1 MHGTFLFSNLLS
13 HDLVV
18 TDFEIIFTLAVHPV
32 LPGIKWISFF
42 NFTDL
47 FTSYSTVSGRS
58 WT

>member
-32 LPGIKWISFF
+32 LPGIKWIIHWFI
-42 NFTDL
+42 
-47 FTSYSTVSGRS
+47 YIVQ
-58 WT
+58 